1 MKTSIGKRPGA
12 QTTASGGS
20 VEPLGGGRARLRR
33 ALCAHGAGMLAALA
47 LAAAALPAVAQTYPS
62 RPVTLIVPWGA
73 GGGTDATARIIGSL
87 LEKEIGQPVTVV
99 NRTGGSGV
107 VGHAAIAS
115 AAPDGYTIGMATV
128 EIGMMHWQGLTDLN
142 GASYTPLA
150 LVNADPAGVQVRADS
165 PYKTIN
171 DLLAAI
177 KANPG
182 KFKASGTGQGGIW
195 HLAIAGLLRDQKIDP
210 AALPWVP
217 SNGAAP
223 GLQDMIAGGVD
234 VAPVSLPESR
244 SLIDAGKV
252 RSLAIMNDK
261 PSALYPNVPTLKSAV
276 GSDWTMAAWRGL
288 VAPKGIPAEARDKLS
303 AALKKVA
310 ASKDYTEFMA
320 KQGYGVIY
328 ADPDDFAKFM
338 ARSDA
343 ELGATMKAVGLV
355 K

>member
-1 MKTSIGKRPGA
+1 MTLRSRRSLMARAAGA
-12 QTTASGGS
+12 
-20 VEPLGGGRARLRR
+20 L
-33 ALCAHGAGMLAALA
+33 AGLA
-47 LAAAALPAVAQTYPS
+47 LAAAALPAAAQGYPS
-62 RPVTLIVPWGA
+62 RPITLIVPWGA

-87 LEKEIGQPVTVV
+87 LEKEVGQPVTVV

-107 VGHAAIAS
+107 VGHSAIAA

-128 EIGMMHWQGLTDLN
+128 EIGMMHWQGLTELS

-165 PYKTIN
+165 PYKTVN
-171 DLLAAI
+171 ELLAAI

-182 KFKASGTGQGGIW
+182 KFKGSGTGQGGIW

-223 GLQDMIAGGVD
+223 GLQDMIAGGIE
-234 VAPVSLPESR
+234 VAPVSLPEAR
-244 SLIDAGKV
+244 ALIDAGKV

-261 PSALYPNVPTLKSAV
+261 PSALYPNVPTLKAAV

-288 VAPKGIPAEARDKLS
+288 VAPKGFPAEARDKLS
-303 AALKKVA
+303 AALRKIV
-310 ASKDYTEFMA
+310 ASKEYNEFMA

-328 ADPDDFAKFM
+328 AGPDDFAKFM
-338 ARSDA
+338 AKSDA
-343 ELGATMKAVGLV
+343 ELGATMKAVGLA

>member
-1 MKTSIGKRPGA
+1 MISSFKKNIAAHRTAGPGRLSSA
-12 QTTASGGS
+12 RVPASGSRRSLIAGS
-20 VEPLGGGRARLRR
+20 
-33 ALCAHGAGMLAALA
+33 ALLLTGCVLIAASFP
-47 LAAAALPAVAQTYPS
+47 AAAQNYPS
-62 RPVTLIVPWGA
+62 RPISLIVPWGA
-73 GGGTDATARIIGSL
+73 GGGTDATARIVGSL
-87 LEKEIGQPVTVV
+87 LEKELGQPVTVV

-107 VGHAAIAS
+107 VGHSAIAT
-115 AAPDGYTIGMATV
+115 AAPDGYTIGIATV
-128 EIGMMHWQGLTDLN
+128 EIGMMHWQGLTELT
-142 GASYTPLA
+142 GASYTPLG
-150 LVNADPAGVQVRADS
+150 LVNADPAGVQVRADA

-223 GLQDMIAGGVD
+223 GLQDMVAGGVE
-234 VAPVSLPESR
+234 VAPVSLPEAR

-252 RSLAIMNDK
+252 KSLVIMSDK
-261 PSALYPNVPTLKSAV
+261 PSALYPNVPTLKSAT
-276 GSDWTMAAWRGL
+276 GSDWTMAAWRGI
-288 VAPKGIPAEARDKLS
+288 VAPKGIPADARDKLS

-310 ASKDYTEFMA
+310 ASKDYTDFMA

-328 ADPDDFAKFM
+328 AGPEDFAKFM
-338 ARSDA
+338 AKSDA
-343 ELGATMKAVGLV
+343 ELGATMKAVGIA